1 MSSEIV
7 TVSVDVLTITP
18 LVPTPS
24 QSLSATSSIS
34 ASSASESV
42 APVGGISGGSSSGN
56 SSQASGQ
63 AAQQG
68 AEDEFEPGP
77 LMYHVDL
84 FLIGLIAL
92 FILLRAP
99 RVLARLGRPSNWL
112 KNGHI
117 LRSSTPQRPP
127 LKMGGAGHTMT
138 PEEKFERAIGSDES
152 HTIATH
158 EYWYTKSGQQV
169 PSGTAL
175 PGGPAPSYPVHFSA
189 TPSFLRSLLQPLNWR
204 PSPGLSLAQL
214 IVCGIWLGATLYTAI
229 YKSTG
234 PFTDPVRWGWIAG
247 AQLPFVFA
255 FASKNNVISAMLGM
269 GYEKLNFLHRFVAT
283 AVVAS
288 INIHALGYCKLFQ
301 SANHRHF

>member
-1 MSSEIV
+1 MSTEIV

-24 QSLSATSSIS
+24 QSLSATIS
-34 ASSASESV
+34 ASSVSTSV
-42 APVGGISGGSSSGN
+42 SPVGGISGGSSGN

-63 AAQQG
+63 AAQRG
-68 AEDEFEPGP
+68 GEDEFEPGP

-84 FLIGLIAL
+84 FLIGLIAI

-112 KNGHI
+112 KSGHI
-117 LRSSTPQRPP
+117 LRSTTPQRPP
-127 LKMGGAGHTMT
+127 LRPVGAGHTMT

-169 PSGTAL
+169 RSDAPI

-214 IVCGIWLGATLYTAI
+214 IVCAIWLGATLYTAI

-247 AQLPFVFA
+247 AQIPFVFA

-288 INIHALGYCKLFQ
+288 VNIHTLGYCELFQ
-301 SANHRHF
+301 SAYHRDI